1 MNKLIHRKEMQ
12 MKRKKMSY
20 TTFKNLL
27 KREYKSNEL
36 SLEISKYFYYKFLRN
51 YKKEVANYKR

>member
-1 MNKLIHRKEMQ
+1 MNKLIDRKEMQ

-36 SLEISKYFYYKFLRN
+36 GLDISKYFYYKFLRN
-51 YKKEVANYKR
+51 KKKELANYKK

>member
-1 MNKLIHRKEMQ
+1 

-36 SLEISKYFYYKFLRN
+36 GLEISKYFYYKFLRN